1 MEASKFVT
9 LTYVVTF
16 ALAVFIFSLFFDW
29 IFILVDAFN
38 QVALIGTVLTLTNFL
53 ALVAGILLIVWMK
66 RHPDIDPFIHETV
79 LELRKVT
86 WPGWQ
91 DTQRSTVIVVAFSVI
106 LAFSLWFMDQVWERV
121 TDYILTF
128 GL

>member
-16 ALAVFIFSLFFDW
+16 ALSVFIFSLFFDW
-29 IFILVDAFN
+29 IFVLVDAFN
-38 QVALIGTVLTLTNFL
+38 QVSIFGSVLTLTNLL
-53 ALVAGILLIVWMK
+53 AVLSGVMLLVYLR
-66 RHPDIDPFIHETV
+66 RHPAVDPFVHETV

-91 DTQRSTVIVVAFSVI
+91 DTQRSTVIVIAFSFI

-128 GL
+128 GI